1 MLLIRQIIFSA
12 LAMFI
17 FGINQVNAASGLTA
31 ADCKELKRS
40 KVLTVNNPIPCN
52 RLARVMFHY
61 VNENGVVKND
71 GELIVLDIIAPHIKS
86 LTNRMLDQSF
96 MIAKARSL
104 AHYQGD
110 DGASMDDNNTSSFN
124 GRAITNSKNWSL
136 HAYGAAI
143 DINPL
148 QNPFIEISTDGIA
161 HISPAKSAHYAVNRL
176 NSRPGKKQRQGMAE
190 EVVDLFAQHGF
201 FIWGGDWNYPIDYQ
215 HFQIGPRH
223 FVKNLVTLNPNAATT
238 LLNQHIELYQR
249 CKNKYASQTKPM
261 KLRAMCAD
269 NVLKRMH

>member
-1 MLLIRQIIFSA
+1 MLLIKQIILSEIIIILLSLSHA
-12 LAMFI
+12 
-17 FGINQVNAASGLTA
+17 NAAPTLTD
-31 ADCKELKRS
+31 ADCKLLERN
-40 KVLTVNNPIPCN
+40 KVITVNNPIPCN
-52 RLARVMFHY
+52 RLTRVIFSY
-61 VNENGVVKND
+61 INEQGMIKKD

-176 NSRPGKKQRQGMAE
+176 NSRPGKKHRQGMAE

-201 FIWGGDWNYPIDYQ
+201 FIWGGDWNSPIDYQ

-223 FVKNLVTLNPNAATT
+223 FVKNLVALNPNAATT

-269 NVLKRMH
+269 TVLKRMR